1 MVGKR
6 LIYLL
11 MIGFAYLVFNSSCAN
26 QGMPSGGPIDS
37 IAPVLLK
44 SDPKLNAINVHP
56 SEIKLTFDEY
66 IVSDGISDKLI
77 ISPPLKT
84 RPLIRMKG
92 KTLILQLNDTLKPET
107 TYSFDFQDGIAD
119 NNEKNTIPS
128 FKTTFS
134 TGNHIDTLQIS
145 GVVRDAFNLEPLEGI
160 SVYLYQDLS
169 DSAIF
174 KGKPNY
180 MGKTNKQGMFCIGS
194 LPKGK
199 YRIFAFKNEAM
210 NGHFN
215 PDKDQVAFLPSILTP
230 DAHYVAKP
238 QKIIKGK
245 DTLLVKGTTEFS
257 PEPLWLSA
265 FQHPTR
271 LQHLET
277 SKRENRSHCV
287 FIFKA
292 PTDQSLTFEPLGAA
306 VQGKWDI
313 SRANSGKDTIDLW
326 ITHPSLLKQDSLKMK
341 VSYNN
346 FNPAAKLRLSS
357 DTIVLF
363 YKEPVVTEHAKKK
376 KKKQEEK
383 PVTPTFYIECNA
395 GKDHDLNK
403 DIAIQFTE
411 PYQKLDTTKIH
422 LAIKKDTL
430 FLPITKRIVPD
441 SSNIL
446 RLFVQKNWQER
457 TEYKLTVDSA
467 AIQTI
472 SGAVNMASVH
482 NFNTQAESY
491 YGKIIVK
498 VSGTK
503 DPCILQ
509 IVKNDDKEGIVS
521 QLLASAGQ
529 TVTFDFL
536 KPDKYKIKL
545 ILDSNNNG
553 KWDPGDLYKNIQ
565 PESVYYYN
573 EIIKLRSNWER
584 NITWTI
590 PTHPVPKVL
599 DPEIV
604 AAEQKKLEEEKLRK
618 RNENQ
623 NKQSGKPKNPFSG
636 SHLGF

>member
-44 SDPKLNAINVHP
+44 SEPRLNAINVNP

-66 IVSDGISDKLI
+66 VVSDGVIDKLI

-92 KTLILQLNDTLKPET
+92 KTLILHLNDTLKPAT

-119 NNEKNTIPS
+119 NNEKNAIPE
-128 FKTTFS
+128 FKTAFS

-145 GVVRDAFNLEPLEGI
+145 GIVRNAFNLEPLSGI

-180 MGKTNKQGMFCIGS
+180 MGKTNKKGMFCIGS

-199 YRIFAFKNEAM
+199 YRIFAFKNEAA

-215 PDKDQVAFLPSILTP
+215 LDKDSVAFLPSVLTP

-245 DTLLVKGTTEFS
+245 DTLLVKGTTEFL

-265 FQHPTR
+265 FQHPSR
-271 LQHLET
+271 KQHLET
-277 SKRENRSHCV
+277 SKRENRSHCI
-287 FIFKA
+287 FIFKS
-292 PTDQSLTFEPLGAA
+292 PTDQSLSFEPVGAS
-306 VQGKWDI
+306 VQGKWNI
-313 SRANSGKDTIDLW
+313 SKISPGKDTIDLW
-326 ITHPSLLKQDSLKMK
+326 ITHPNLLKQDSLKMK
-341 VSYNN
+341 VSYNTLN
-346 FNPAAKLRLSS
+346 ASGKLHLAS

-363 YKEPVVTEHAKKK
+363 YKEPVVTEKAKKK
-376 KKKQEEK
+376 KKKQQEEK
-383 PVTPTFYIECNA
+383 PSVPTFYVECNA
-395 GKDHDLNK
+395 GKDHDLNR
-403 DIAIQFTE
+403 DIAIRITE
-411 PYQKLDTTKIH
+411 PYLKLDTTKIH

-430 FLPITKRIVPD
+430 FLPIKKRIIPD

-446 RLFVQKNWQER
+446 RIFIQRDWQER
-457 TEYKLTVDSA
+457 MDYKLTVDSA
-467 AIQTI
+467 AIQTL

-482 NFNTQAESY
+482 NFNTQAESF

-503 DPCILQ
+503 IPCILQ
-509 IVKNDDKEGIVS
+509 IVKNDDKEELVS
-521 QLLASAGQ
+521 QRFATSGQ
-529 TVTFDFL
+529 TVTFDYL

-584 NITWTI
+584 NINWSVSLQ
-590 PTHPVPKVL
+590 PSLKVR
-599 DPEIV
+599 DPEIE
-604 AAEQKKLEEEKLRK
+604 AAEQKKIEEEKARK

-623 NKQSGKPKNPFSG
+623 NTQGKAKNPFSG